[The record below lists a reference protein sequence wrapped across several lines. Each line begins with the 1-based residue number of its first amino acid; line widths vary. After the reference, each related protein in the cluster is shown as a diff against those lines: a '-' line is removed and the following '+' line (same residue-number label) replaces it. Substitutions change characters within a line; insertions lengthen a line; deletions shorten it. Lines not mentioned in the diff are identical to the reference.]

1 MQFCARAF
9 RGPALAALLLGG
21 IALGSASVSLI
32 SSDVAYAQAASGI
45 VVQGNKRVEAD
56 TIRSYFKAGP
66 GGRLDAVQIDEGLK
80 GLYAT
85 GLFQDVKISQAG
97 GRLTVAVV
105 ENPVINRIA
114 FEGNRKTKDEQ
125 LTAEIQ
131 SKPRGTLSRPIV
143 QADVQRLVEIY
154 RRSGRF
160 DITVTPKIIE
170 LPNNRVDLV
179 FEINEGPKTGVK
191 TINFVGNS
199 AYSSFRLKEVVK
211 TDETGLLSF
220 LKNNDIF
227 DPDRVEADRDL
238 LRRFYLS
245 RGYADVRVVSAVGEY
260 DPDKKGFIVTYTI
273 DEGQQYR
280 FGTVDIQSSVRGLD
294 PEAVRSR
301 LKAKPGAVYNADFVE
316 KSTEAMAIELSRL
329 GYPFAT
335 VRPRG
340 ERNFEQR
347 LINLVF
353 TVEEGQ
359 RAYIER
365 INIRGNTRTRDYVIR
380 REFDIAEGD
389 AYNRALIDRAER
401 RLKNVNYF
409 KTVKITNEPGSA
421 PDRVV
426 VNVDVEEKST
436 GEFSIGG
443 GYSTSDGALA
453 EVSVAERNL
462 LGRGQYA
469 KIAAAYGQRTRS
481 FEASFSE
488 PYFMGYRMSAG
499 IEGFAKQTIASSY
512 QSYDTS
518 MYGAGLNTG
527 FALREDL
534 ALQLRYSIY
543 RSEINL
549 PSQYNNCTLGTVPGL
564 PNYTGVTNCYADG
577 EASLPVRLELAN
589 GPVITSLV
597 GYTLA
602 YNTLDNNKT
611 PSSGLYLEFKQD
623 FAGVGG
629 DVNFIRS
636 TADARYYIELMPDVQ
651 SVVHMQGGNISGWGD
666 RNLRMLDHFKLGPSL
681 VRGFAPAGIGPR
693 DLTAGTTQDALGGTL
708 YWGASYELQVPLYFL
723 PKDTGLRFAAYVDA
737 GSLWDYRGATAN
749 MLTGETLNPADS
761 QSIRTSAGVGLVWD
775 SPFGPLRFDFAMP
788 ITKESYDQV
797 QQFRMSGGTKF

>member
-1 MQFCARAF
+1 MQFSARAF
-9 RGPALAALLLGG
+9 RGLALATLLLGG

-32 SSDVAYAQAASGI
+32 ASDVAYAQASSI
-45 VVQGNKRVEAD
+45 VVQGNRRVEAD

-66 GGRLDAVQIDEGLK
+66 DGRLDAVEIDEGLK

-85 GLFQDVKISQAG
+85 GLFQDVKLSQAG

-105 ENPVINRIA
+105 ENPVINRVA

-125 LTAEIQ
+125 LTGEIQ
-131 SKPRGTLSRPIV
+131 SKPRGTLSRPVV

-179 FEINEGPKTGVK
+179 FEVNEGPKTGVK
-191 TINFVGNS
+191 TINFVGNN
-199 AYSSFRLKEVVK
+199 AYSTFRLKEVIK
-211 TDETGLLSF
+211 TDETGILSF

-238 LRRFYLS
+238 LRRFYLT
-245 RGYADVRVVSAVGEY
+245 RGYADVRIVSAVGEY
-260 DPDKKGFIVTYTI
+260 DSDKKGFIVTYTI

-280 FGTVDIQSSVRGLD
+280 FGTIEIQSSVRGLD
-294 PEAVRSR
+294 PEAVRSK
-301 LKAKPGAVYNADFVE
+301 LKTKPGDVYNADFVE
-316 KSTEAMAIELSRL
+316 KSTEATTIELSRL
-329 GYPFAT
+329 GYPFAN

-353 TVEEGQ
+353 TVEEGS

-389 AYNRALIDRAER
+389 AYNRALVDRAER

-426 VNVDVEEKST
+426 INVDVEEKST

-443 GYSTSDGALA
+443 GYSTSDGAIA

-469 KIAAAYGQRTRS
+469 KIAGSYGERTRS
-481 FEASFSE
+481 FEVAFVE
-488 PYFMGYRMSAG
+488 PYFLGYRMSAG
-499 IEGFAKQTIASSY
+499 LEGFAKQSLASSY
-512 QSYDTS
+512 QSYDSTS
-518 MYGAGLNTG
+518 YGGGVNFG

-534 ALQLRYSIY
+534 ALQVRYSIY
-543 RSEINL
+543 RTEIDL
-549 PSQYNNCTLGTVPGL
+549 PSQYTNCTSTTVPGL
-564 PNYTGVTNCYADG
+564 PGFIGPSCYADG

-589 GPVITSLV
+589 GPVLTSLV

-602 YNTLDNNKT
+602 YSTLDNNRLPT
-611 PSSGLYLEFKQD
+611 SGLYLEFKQD
-623 FAGVGG
+623 LAGVGG
-629 DVNFIRS
+629 DVNFLRTTFDS
-636 TADARYYIELMPDVQ
+636 RYYMELMPDVQ
-651 SVVHMQGGNISGWGD
+651 SFVRLQAGHITGWGD
-666 RNLRMLDHFKLGPSL
+666 KELRMLDHIKLGPSL
-681 VRGFAPAGIGPR
+681 VRGFAPQGLGPR
-693 DLTAGTTQDALGGTL
+693 DLTPGTTGDALGGTM
-708 YWGASYELQVPLYFL
+708 YWGASYEVQVPLYFL
-723 PKDTGLRFAAYVDA
+723 PKDTGLRLAAFVDA
-737 GSLWDYRGATAN
+737 GSLWDYQGVISNPA
-749 MLTGETLNPADS
+749 TGETLTPGDS
-761 QSIRTSAGVGLVWD
+761 NMVRTSAGLGLVWD
-775 SPFGPLRFDFAMP
+775 SPFGPLRFDYAIP
-788 ITKESYDQV
+788 ITKESYDRV
-797 QQFRMSGGTKF
+797 QEFRMSGGTKF